1 MLAGGTLGQAL
12 PRELRVEPVR
22 ALLGNVAPLA
32 RPALDVRP
40 VAGAVLAALDGTG
53 AAPGA
58 GDAVR
63 AAPQNAA
70 AP

>member
-1 MLAGGTLGQAL
+1 MGTLGQAL
-12 PRELRVEPVR
+12 PRELLVEPVR
-22 ALLGNVAPLA
+22 APLGNVAPLA
-32 RPALDVRP
+32 RLTVLDVRP

-58 GDAVR
+58 GGAVR